1 MNLPFSD
8 FTIFDVDR
16 NPRFFE
22 FYSSKIKRFD
32 TAFFQKQ
39 SQFKNYLFFFVLDIE
54 YEPQSSKFFSIDF
67 ASFPQKIQVEPEQ
80 LSWAQRNLFAAKKT
94 AIPKNTRL
102 VSTCQQTC
110 MSDYSENV
118 LLACLFYGGRITNVR
133 KIIRCKAYYI
143 FTSYINTLNKARAHE
158 SSAVSNQIF
167 KGLSNSLAG
176 AGWKAARRGRLTSEW
191 MDRWMNGRM
200 DRQWGEWG
208 QQTNKRTESKASTQA
223 HTRTHTHART
233 CVCTHYPIS
242 PPTLREVPSV
252 IRKEPEDGC
261 LHFTRAVWE
270 NDFAGYFLRR
280 V

>member
-176 AGWKAARRGRLTSEW
+176 AG
-191 MDRWMNGRM
+191 
-200 DRQWGEWG
+200 
-208 QQTNKRTESKASTQA
+208 
-223 HTRTHTHART
+223 
-233 CVCTHYPIS
+233 
-242 PPTLREVPSV
+242 
-252 IRKEPEDGC
+252 
-261 LHFTRAVWE
+261 
-270 NDFAGYFLRR
+270 
-280 V
+280 